1 MSQDVKYLIFIQ
13 RKRFS
18 CCLIA
23 LPEWGRCPG
32 RGLAWVSRPPGNKPG
47 SHEAAGAW
55 TRTAPSPLVRAPPPV
70 LHRSPSRP
78 RPSTSPRSE
87 VRRILIDR
95 NLRGTNNQWLS
106 DSSRGP
112 PHRPPATGLC
122 PFTRLVVVLW
132 KTATFWIFPGETCG
146 GSPPGSSAATGEAAG
161 NRNTRF
167 SFLPEHQ
174 PQPQQ
179 GPGSRAL
186 VFPTFSPAAAHLSAG
201 PVVWQCSHYSQCSH

>member
-87 VRRILIDR
+87 VRRILIDK

-112 PHRPPATGLC
+112 PATSHRALS
-122 PFTRLVVVLW
+122 
-132 KTATFWIFPGETCG
+132 IY
-146 GSPPGSSAATGEAAG
+146 AAG
-161 NRNTRF
+161 CGVVENCHFLDISWRNLRWLTTG
-167 SFLPEHQ
+167 
-174 PQPQQ
+174 QQ
-179 GPGSRAL
+179 RGHRRGSRQQEH
-186 VFPTFSPAAAHLSAG
+186 TI
-201 PVVWQCSHYSQCSH
+201 